1 MPEYK
6 VETLYQDPKHNIPE
20 FNKEVEDKIHE
31 YIQDDYILFSHQIT
45 NISNN
50 LTVQLV
56 FIKEDVYITRPF

>member
-1 MPEYK
+1 MPQYK
-6 VETLYQDPKHNIPE
+6 VETLRSISDDTLQQK

-56 FIKEDVYITRPF
+56 FIKED